1 MLDDIYQRAMGVTP
15 AGLDYKGN
23 MRYLDKWGN
32 PTNKHR
38 FRAERYAKTR
48 GQYCAKYVTKSA
60 SLWEFARITQD
71 EVQVI
76 GQQFEVESNSEMT
89 EKECNGN
96 WNKKLARQQTRDIN
110 RTNSIRSGNKLVR
123 LKELLG
129 TAELNFA
136 KFSKLRY
143 TERSLEIG
151 MAFEPKPGIKIFA

>member
-1 MLDDIYQRAMGVTP
+1 
-15 AGLDYKGN
+15 
-23 MRYLDKWGN
+23 
-32 PTNKHR
+32 
-38 FRAERYAKTR
+38 
-48 GQYCAKYVTKSA
+48 
-60 SLWEFARITQD
+60 
-71 EVQVI
+71 
-76 GQQFEVESNSEMT
+76 VESNSEMT

-123 LKELLG
+123 LRELLG